1 MFCYTC
7 FTAIKEIP
15 RQWKF
20 QKHKTVT
27 VTEHNFCFH
36 PQTAQTSFFTS
47 NFRFLSSRSDLA
59 TVAVTSTLT
68 SLIKTPGL
76 DDWPREKEQS
86 GLDGEGVPYQAPAT
100 PPRCP
105 RGPSDS
111 ACAPLRPARSDSP
124 SLRQPTSYGRGRGK
138 EPGARRPRR
147 WPPFLREWT
156 CRGQRPHAP
165 ASTRRRPLAASPSP
179 HVPFH
184 SASGKRAAPTPAP
197 TPALRADTQLVLNNM
212 RTGIS
217 KARRR

>member
-1 MFCYTC
+1 MFCYAC

-100 PPRCP
+100 PPLVSP
-105 RGPSDS
+105 PLGLH
-111 ACAPLRPARSDSP
+111 LRPAAPR
-124 SLRQPTSYGRGRGK
+124 SLRQPLPPPTNQLRAR
-138 EPGARRPRR
+138 ERQRARRPATKALAPV
-147 WPPFLREWT
+147 PPGMDMPRPAPPRASIHPPTPPRSFALAPRPLSLSQWEA
-156 CRGQRPHAP
+156 RRPHTGPHTGP
-165 ASTRRRPLAASPSP
+165 ARR
-179 HVPFH
+179 H
-184 SASGKRAAPTPAP
+184 SAGFK
-197 TPALRADTQLVLNNM
+197 
-212 RTGIS
+212 
-217 KARRR
+217 

>member
-1 MFCYTC
+1 MFCYAC

-100 PPRCP
+100 PPGVPAP
-105 RGPSDS
+105 RTPP
-111 ACAPLRPARSDSP
+111 APRCAPLAPTAPPSANQPATGAGEAKSQAPGDQGAGPRSSGNGHAEASAPTRQHPPADAPSQLRPR
-124 SLRQPTSYGRGRGK
+124 PTSPFTQPVGSA
-138 EPGARRPRR
+138 PPPHRP
-147 WPPFLREWT
+147 PH
-156 CRGQRPHAP
+156 RPC
-165 ASTRRRPLAASPSP
+165 
-179 HVPFH
+179 
-184 SASGKRAAPTPAP
+184 APT
-197 TPALRADTQLVLNNM
+197 L
-212 RTGIS
+212 S
-217 KARRR
+217 WF